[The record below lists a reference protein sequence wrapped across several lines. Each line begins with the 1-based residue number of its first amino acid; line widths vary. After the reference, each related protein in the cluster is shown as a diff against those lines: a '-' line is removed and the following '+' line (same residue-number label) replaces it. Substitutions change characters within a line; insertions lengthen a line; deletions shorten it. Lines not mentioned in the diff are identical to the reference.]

1 MNSGLHEGAYVELS
15 ISDTGTGMNKQTL
28 EKIFEPF
35 YTTKEQSKGTG
46 LGLSTVYGIVKQ
58 NQASITV
65 YSEPGKGTT
74 FKIYW
79 PIIENKAKS
88 VIARVKPELKKGDE
102 TILLVEDDQGVRTF
116 IDEALKSLGYFVYQ
130 AKNGEEALD
139 ILNKQKLNPDLLITD
154 IIMPGMDGRDL
165 SDRVKKLLPSIK
177 VLFTSGYTDTHL
189 GREELMQKNIHFIG
203 KPYSISSI
211 SMKIREV
218 LTQS

>member
-1 MNSGLHEGAYVELS
+1 M
-15 ISDTGTGMNKQTL
+15 
-28 EKIFEPF
+28 
-35 YTTKEQSKGTG
+35 
-46 LGLSTVYGIVKQ
+46 
-58 NQASITV
+58 
-65 YSEPGKGTT
+65 
-74 FKIYW
+74 
-79 PIIENKAKS
+79 
-88 VIARVKPELKKGDE
+88 
-102 TILLVEDDQGVRTF
+102 LVEDDQGVRTF